1 MTNIERLPA
10 RCSINMETA
19 SPSPKSPPR
28 HSNDGSMAESVSPRG
43 RVPAQSV
50 TSASQLPELPSRKS
64 LSPQVASS
72 LYVKQFQTFMEH
84 QRRTFDEERALWNIE
99 RMELHEKITQLE
111 DSLRGY
117 QAISSSQIS
126 YSIKNNNL
134 ASQDKSSF
142 RSLLGK
148 DGSNPTSET
157 ATGNE
162 IWRGSKPDIQP
173 TRTFSDPTTHYTKP
187 GDRSRLPSIA
197 EDTTCGRKD
206 PSDVHTDLP
215 KPSVSGAQMD
225 KNLDGINFKSR
236 VLSPASAKRIMT
248 PQSPSPGT
256 YSPSHLSP
264 KTIELPSSVLSATLD
279 PYTIDAG
286 HTPLPRRTKFNAD
299 GASSDTDGATPT
311 QPEIERPPLEP
322 HASFEKVPSER
333 SDSYFPVVENEYQDG
348 KDSTVCQEG
357 GFRDS
362 EDKSRDEDPELKGPL
377 GLNSSGSEGS
387 SFLQELD
394 SKLEQVARTKT
405 SVPPSLGLDT
415 ETSPAK
421 DEEDFEQPEPEPQL
435 RIKRSMNFG
444 SAFGAKTCGK
454 GI

>member
-1 MTNIERLPA
+1 
-10 RCSINMETA
+10 META
-19 SPSPKSPPR
+19 SPSTKSPPR
-28 HSNDGSMAESVSPRG
+28 RSNEGFMAESVSPRA

-50 TSASQLPELPSRKS
+50 TSASQLPGSPSRIS
-64 LSPQVASS
+64 LSPQVTSS
-72 LYVKQFQTFMEH
+72 PYVKQLQTFMEH

-111 DSLRGY
+111 ESLRGY

-126 YSIKNNNL
+126 SPIRSINI

-142 RSLLGK
+142 RSLPGK
-148 DGSNPTSET
+148 DGSNSTSQI

-162 IWRGSKPDIQP
+162 IWRGSKPEVQP
-173 TRTFSDPTTHYTKP
+173 TRTFSDPMIHYTKP

-206 PSDVHTDLP
+206 PSDVQTDLR
-215 KPSVSGAQMD
+215 KSSVSGAEID
-225 KNLDGINFKSR
+225 RNLDGINFKSR

-248 PQSPSPGT
+248 PQSPSLRT
-256 YSPSHLSP
+256 SSPSHLSP
-264 KTIELPSSVLSATLD
+264 KTIELPSSVLNAPLD
-279 PYTIDAG
+279 SYIKDAG
-286 HTPLPRRTKFNAD
+286 HTPLPRHTKFNAD
-299 GASSDTDGATPT
+299 GASSDGNVATPT

-322 HASFEKVPSER
+322 HASFVKAPSER
-333 SDSYFPVVENEYQDG
+333 SDSYFPVVENESRDG
-348 KDSTVCQEG
+348 KDSTVGQEEE
-357 GFRDS
+357 FKDR
-362 EDKSRDEDPELKGPL
+362 EDKSPDEDPELKEPL
-377 GLNSSGSEGS
+377 GLSSSGGEGS
-387 SFLQELD
+387 PFLHELD
-394 SKLEQVARTKT
+394 SKLEQLARTKT
-405 SVPPSLGLDT
+405 SLPPSVGIDA

-421 DEEDFEQPEPEPQL
+421 DDKDFEQPEPEPQL